1 MTVVGD
7 NKTNAKRGNC
17 FSFFDKN
24 GSFLSMSHI
33 HGPMGERLRRRIV
46 AAAFI
51 KLSRFWTKLNEY
63 FERRRGDK
71 KALNVLPGV
80 KQA

>member
-1 MTVVGD
+1 
-7 NKTNAKRGNC
+7 
-17 FSFFDKN
+17 
-24 GSFLSMSHI
+24 MSHI

-71 KALNVLPGV
+71 KGLRYAAWGNLKLKYAKPGA
-80 KQA
+80 KTT